1 ERARKRLAA
10 LEEEIF
16 ADEERVE
23 ELTRE
28 LAEPDVYSDGD
39 FVRAT
44 LAERDEVRAA
54 IDARYADW
62 EAIAAE
68 IESLERAPRQNRH
81 QTALLG
87 AQGLLRLQEPLHLSR
102 DGAGV
107 RVAAALRRAAPL
119 RAVHASD
126 QRAGRAQHLLGMEG
140 ALFVP
145 GRATL
150 GEPARRLPDPR

>member
-1 ERARKRLAA
+1 MRRLERARKRLAA
-10 LEEEIF
+10 LEEDIL

-54 IDARYADW
+54 IAARYEDW

-68 IESLERAPRQNRH
+68 IESLERDAPR
-81 QTALLG
+81 
-87 AQGLLRLQEPLHLSR
+87 
-102 DGAGV
+102 
-107 RVAAALRRAAPL
+107 
-119 RAVHASD
+119 
-126 QRAGRAQHLLGMEG
+126 
-140 ALFVP
+140 
-145 GRATL
+145 
-150 GEPARRLPDPR
+150 